1 MGPKRVKMRRKGE
14 DYLRNEKEMMT
25 LILTVAKKLGVKAVA
40 LSGSRANP
48 KVPRD
53 SFQDYDIVYVVE
65 NKDELLED
73 RGWLA
78 SFGELLI
85 MQTPEEM
92 TLFPPTLGERFT
104 FLMLFKDGNRIDL
117 TLCPLS
123 SVTQWMREEPLFQII
138 SDPENVLLPVPKLS
152 DAVYWTKAPDE
163 AMFQDCCNE
172 FWWVSTYIV
181 KGVARQEEVYAIDHL
196 YGICQQELLRLLS
209 WQVVLEK
216 GALNIG
222 KNYKYLFT
230 HLAKADQERFQ
241 SLLDFSN
248 ASTITESLLLTQA
261 FFHEQAQGYAE
272 KTTFYYDKKTAE
284 NVMDYTKNN
293 LQ

>member
-1 MGPKRVKMRRKGE
+1 
-14 DYLRNEKEMMT
+14 MMT

-138 SDPENVLLPVPKLS
+138 SDPENVLLPVSKLS
-152 DAVYWTKAPDE
+152 DAVYWTKAPDD
-163 AMFQDCCNE
+163 AKFQDCCNE
-172 FWWVSTYIV
+172 FWWVSTYVV
-181 KGVARQEEVYAIDHL
+181 KGLARQEEVYAIDHL

-230 HLAKADQERFQ
+230 HLAKGDQERFQ

-261 FFHEQAQGYAE
+261 FFHEQAQVYAE

-284 NVMDYTKNN
+284 NVIDYTKNS
-293 LQ
+293 LR